1 MSSKEPM
8 GKPLKLED
16 LLQRDIWDVDEDPHI
31 EIPKDPEQ
39 QVGLPKKA
47 LVYLCPAGCYT
58 MVGDTVLFS
67 YEGCFECGLCR
78 VVSPE
83 DKIKWE
89 YPKSGKGIQF
99 RFT

>member
-1 MSSKEPM
+1 MSKQGSVLE
-8 GKPLKLED
+8 KPLKLED

-31 EIPKDPEQ
+31 EIPMDDQ
-39 QVGLPKKA
+39 TGIPKKA

-58 MVGDTVLFS
+58 MIGDKVLFS

-78 VVSPE
+78 VVTPKE
-83 DKIKWE
+83 KIRWE

>member
-1 MSSKEPM
+1 MSEKEPL

-16 LLQRDIWDVDEDPHI
+16 LLQRDVWDVDEDPHI

-39 QVGLPKKA
+39 QTGLPKRA

-58 MVGDTVLFS
+58 MVGDTILFS

>member
-16 LLQRDIWDVDEDPHI
+16 LLQRNVWDVDEDPHI